1 MFPDFHFGKETFG
14 YQHSKRPTKK
24 FEMMF
29 FGLKNEKLCKI
40 FLKKKIFSFFS
51 RLFVQNTFLSTFSFY
66 SFNQRLETFFQ
77 QQQQQQQQQSAQDD
91 SSSSIMS
98 GVQKGQSA
106 AASKSANSD
115 AVKAGAAAA
124 ADSSDG
130 GYIEN
135 VIIIQND
142 PLVQEVW
149 DAARAIRCE
158 WQSNYK
164 KTVSTKERTALTEVQ
179 TMRFAGDDIE
189 VWMEIQAGK
198 GPWADPVSNIVPI
211 GAYETHLE
219 KSVKRRAIDVC
230 V

>member
-1 MFPDFHFGKETFG
+1 MKND
-14 YQHSKRPTKK
+14 
-24 FEMMF
+24 
-29 FGLKNEKLCKI
+29 GL
-40 FLKKKIFSFFS
+40 
-51 RLFVQNTFLSTFSFY
+51 
-66 SFNQRLETFFQ
+66 
-77 QQQQQQQQQSAQDD
+77 AQ
-91 SSSSIMS
+91 
-98 GVQKGQSA
+98 
-106 AASKSANSD
+106 
-115 AVKAGAAAA
+115 AGATPATPVSV
-124 ADSSDG
+124 DTTDG

-158 WQSNYK
+158 WRSNYK

-211 GAYETHLE
+211 GKLT
-219 KSVKRRAIDVC
+219 KIC
-230 V
+230 C